1 MNSFKTQL
9 FQHHHLSLHLNPR
22 DWLLPSGTDVCPGL
36 CSVVVRVVV
45 GGVVCSVEGLVVR
58 VVVGGLVVVDVV
70 VVERVVEVVGFGV
83 VTAVVVV
90 VVVELDFVAI
100 IVTVGR

>member
-1 MNSFKTQL
+1 MIQN
-9 FQHHHLSLHLNPR
+9 HHNLYLYLNPR

-58 VVVGGLVVVDVV
+58 VVVGGVVVVEV
-70 VVERVVEVVGFGV
+70 VVERVVEDEGFGV
-83 VTAVVVV
+83 VAAVVVV

-100 IVTVGR
+100 IVTVGRWKL